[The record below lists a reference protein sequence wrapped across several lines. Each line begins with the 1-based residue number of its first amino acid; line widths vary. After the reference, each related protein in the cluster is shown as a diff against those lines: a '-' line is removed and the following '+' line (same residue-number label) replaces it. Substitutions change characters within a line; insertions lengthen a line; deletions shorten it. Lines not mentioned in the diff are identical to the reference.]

1 MLGCEIYPQ
10 QDAWL
15 WEELLLRL

>member
-1 MLGCEIYPQ
+1 MPGCEIYPQ

-15 WEELLLRL
+15 